1 MAIRAPDGANNN
13 EGDCQK
19 AESPDCSVT
28 VIHSFISG
36 RPAFLCIVNFLR
48 HATVLCLLGFSSK
61 THEIKFGTEVSKWQ
75 KGQMMMNILKDQIR
89 QIQSHQKAMYTN
101 TMEVSGLKSMV

>member
-1 MAIRAPDGANNN
+1 MMGFCHGRNYSADDTDDKYTDHNYKEDCDDAGDDDNNN

-19 AESPDCSVT
+19 AESPNCCVT

-48 HATVLCLLGFSSK
+48 HATVLCLHGFSSK

-75 KGQMMMNILKDQIR
+75 SVRTNDDGQP
-89 QIQSHQKAMYTN
+89 
-101 TMEVSGLKSMV
+101 